1 MQSNIVYSWLRQAR
15 WRVTTKLTFLCLV
28 RAKGDTPLKPP
39 LPSGSKSKSSRRFT
53 NVKKEKLSSP
63 YQVRLPRDTENLM
76 RKIAEDSGKPISFI
90 IRNCLQSSRPVF
102 RGRVPVA
109 VQRDRLTALRYL
121 QKSSNNLNQIA
132 RHLNTLNL
140 KHELSYENT
149 IHYLKI
155 LDTIEAQMNLCLRLC
170 DAH

>member
-1 MQSNIVYSWLRQAR
+1 M
-15 WRVTTKLTFLCLV
+15 
-28 RAKGDTPLKPP
+28 
-39 LPSGSKSKSSRRFT
+39 
-53 NVKKEKLSSP
+53 KKEKLSSP

-90 IRNCLQSSRPVF
+90 IRDCLQSSRPVF

-109 VQRDRLTALRYL
+109 VQRDRLLALRYL

-132 RHLNTLNL
+132 RHLNTLPL

>member
-1 MQSNIVYSWLRQAR
+1 MSKNFSDPY
-15 WRVTTKLTFLCLV
+15 KV
-28 RAKGDTPLKPP
+28 RFSL
-39 LPSGSKSKSSRRFT
+39 
-53 NVKKEKLSSP
+53 
-63 YQVRLPRDTENLM
+63 DTEDRL
-76 RKIAEDSGKPISFI
+76 KSLASETGKTMSAV
-90 IRNCLQSSRPVF
+90 IRECLQNSRPVF
-102 RGRVPVA
+102 RGRVPAA
-109 VQRDRLTALRYL
+109 VQQDRLTALRYL

-140 KHELSYENT
+140 KRELSYENT